1 MAQRSPASGA
11 FFNWQGSSLVLR
23 LKVQPRASRNAWGEV
38 MGDRIK
44 LYLTTPPVDGK
55 ANAAVI
61 AFMADAFGVAKN
73 QVQIRRGEAAREKEV
88 HIQAPNIIPPIH
100 DLQE

>member
-1 MAQRSPASGA
+1 MTSSPSGA
-11 FFNWQGSSLVLR
+11 FFNWQGDTLVVR

-38 MGDRIK
+38 MGDRVK

-61 AFMADAFGVAKN
+61 AFIADAFGVAKN
-73 QVQIRRGEAAREKEV
+73 QVHIQRGEAAREKEI
-88 HIQAPNIIPPIH
+88 HIHAPKTIQP
-100 DLQE
+100 LQNLSH